1 MQYRQFKVGKR
12 ESCGMEFW
20 VAYAALRLRVVFDTV
35 QPVDSGKHGIL
46 DGICRLEP
54 QSCVQCANQ
63 PPFKFA
69 TKRRYSHFEVGKR
82 ESRQVGNL
90 KQFSRLQ
97 CGILCGMCSLEP
109 QSCVCRKAGK
119 QASRQ
124 VGNLKQFGRLQHGI
138 LGGMCSLE
146 PESYVCT
153 VSSKGESRQ
162 CVNQPPFKFPTKMQ
176 YSQFEVGKQE
186 SRQLGNLKEFSRLW
200 RGILGG
206 ICSPEPQSCVQ
217 CVNQP
222 PLKFPAKMRYS
233 QFKVGRWES
242 GHLGIRTRDI
252 GNLKQLSRLQC
263 GILDGICS
271 LDPHSCVQCANQ
283 PLFKFPAQM
292 QYSQFKVESRHV
304 GNLTRFEAGKQD
316 SGQLGNSKQF
326 GRLWRG
332 ILSGMCSP
340 EPQSQFTVG
349 RWESGH
355 LGNLKQFS
363 WLQHV
368 ILCGMCSLE
377 PQSCVCQKAQKQ
389 ARRQVRNL
397 KQFGRLQHGI
407 LGGMCSLEPES
418 YVQYTKSLFKFATKM
433 WYSQFKVG
441 KWERG
446 QLGNSKQFGR
456 LWCGILGGICSL
468 EPQSW
473 VRQTDF
479 AAPTGTK

>member
-146 PESYVCT
+146 PESYVWYT
-153 VSSKGESRQ
+153 KSL
-162 CVNQPPFKFPTKMQ
+162 FKFATKMQ
-176 YSQFEVGKQE
+176 YIQSVEVGKQE

-200 RGILGG
+200 RGIWVAYAALSLRVVSNAVQPQRGKSG
-206 ICSPEPQSCVQ
+206 WHMQPEQSCL
-217 CVNQP
+217 C
-222 PLKFPAKMRYS
+222 
-233 QFKVGRWES
+233 
-242 GHLGIRTRDI
+242 
-252 GNLKQLSRLQC
+252 
-263 GILDGICS
+263 
-271 LDPHSCVQCANQ
+271 
-283 PLFKFPAQM
+283 
-292 QYSQFKVESRHV
+292 
-304 GNLTRFEAGKQD
+304 RFEAGKQD

>member
-12 ESCGMEFW
+12 ERNARQFT
-20 VAYAALRLRVVFDTV
+20 RLW
-35 QPVDSGKHGIL
+35 HGIL
-46 DGICRLEP
+46 GGICSPEAQSCVWLEP

-146 PESYVCT
+146 PESYVWYT
-153 VSSKGESRQ
+153 KSL
-162 CVNQPPFKFPTKMQ
+162 FKFATKMR
-176 YSQFEVGKQE
+176 YMGKQE
-186 SRQLGNLKEFSRLW
+186 SRQLGNLKQFSRLW

-206 ICSPEPQSCVQ
+206 ICSPEPQSCV
-217 CVNQP
+217 
-222 PLKFPAKMRYS
+222 Y

-316 SGQLGNSKQF
+316 SGQLGNLKQF

-377 PQSCVCQKAQKQ
+377 PQSCVCHFE
-389 ARRQVRNL
+389 VR
-397 KQFGRLQHGI
+397 KRESRLEGN
-407 LGGMCSLEPES
+407 
-418 YVQYTKSLFKFATKM
+418 
-433 WYSQFKVG
+433 QFKVG

-473 VRQTDF
+473 VHQTDF